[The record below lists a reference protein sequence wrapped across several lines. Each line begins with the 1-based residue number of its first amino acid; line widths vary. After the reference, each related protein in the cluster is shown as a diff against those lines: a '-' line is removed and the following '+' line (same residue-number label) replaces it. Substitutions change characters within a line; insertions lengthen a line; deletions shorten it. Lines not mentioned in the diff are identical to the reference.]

1 VLSAAGICNQF
12 YKTRESKNMSATV
25 PGANLSLRP
34 SMTRVIVAA
43 SIGNMLEWYDFIVYA
58 IFAVP
63 ISHAFFPGKSDF
75 TSLLETFIT
84 FGVGFLARPLG
95 AIIFGTYADRTGRR
109 AALTLTVLLMA
120 FSTLV
125 IATCP
130 TAATIGIA
138 APILLVLARLLQ
150 GFSAGGEIGG
160 AIALLI
166 EYAPPSR
173 KAFYSTFQEV
183 GQGGALLLCGLV
195 ATIVTTCFSKSQMN
209 EWAWRIPFLFGLVIA
224 PVGLYIRRH
233 VPESEDFIAH
243 KPEAARSLP
252 IRSIFSEHRKALLIG
267 IGLVVAGTVGSY
279 VTLYIP
285 TYASTVLKLPQS
297 NAHIG
302 LILVGIIVMM
312 LSPAAGILADRLG
325 QKSVM
330 LFALVC
336 LIVYPYPAFRYL
348 TSHPSGGALIAV
360 QAVMALFL
368 TIYAGPAFG
377 FLAELFPTTVRS
389 TGIGLAYGLSVA
401 ILGGFTPTIVSA
413 LVHSSGNQLAVA
425 FWLMASAVM
434 SAISLVAARD
444 RSQQND
450 RIT

>member
-1 VLSAAGICNQF
+1 
-12 YKTRESKNMSATV
+12 MSATV
-25 PGANLSLRP
+25 PGADLSLRP

-58 IFAVP
+58 MFAIP

-75 TSLLETFIT
+75 TSLLETFVT

-95 AIIFGTYADRTGRR
+95 AVIFGTYADKIGRR

-125 IATCP
+125 IAICP

-150 GFSAGGEIGG
+150 GLSAGGEIGG

-166 EYAPPSR
+166 EYAPVSR

-195 ATIVTTCFSKSQMN
+195 ATIVTTCFSKSQVN

-224 PVGLYIRRH
+224 PVGFYIRRH

-243 KPEAARSLP
+243 KSATSKSLP
-252 IRSIFSEHRKALLIG
+252 LRSMLTEHGKAILIG
-267 IGLVVAGTVGSY
+267 VGIVITGTVGSY

-285 TYASTVLKLPQS
+285 TYASTVLKLSQS
-297 NAHIG
+297 NAYIG
-302 LILVGIIVMM
+302 LILVGIIVTL
-312 LSPAAGILADRLG
+312 LSPAAGILADRFG

-348 TSHPSGGALIAV
+348 TAHPSAGALITV
-360 QAVMALFL
+360 QAIMALFL

-401 ILGGFTPTIVSA
+401 IFGGFTPTIVST
-413 LVHSSGNQLAVA
+413 LVHSTGNKLAVA
-425 FWLMASAVM
+425 FWLMASAAM
-434 SAISLVAARD
+434 SALGLMAPRN
-444 RSQQND
+444 RSQQRA